1 MIHLWALIG
10 VSSEHEPCYNV
21 PSYSARI
28 RSSVLRGNLP
38 STYEEPNCVFDD
50 SVIIQHRQNSAFT
63 PRGRRA
69 PPPEELDTCP
79 PSRTSF
85 CHAEAAC
92 GRPVPSYGVL
102 DDEVLSSIA
111 WHNV

>member
-50 SVIIQHRQNSAFT
+50 SVS
-63 PRGRRA
+63 
-69 PPPEELDTCP
+69 
-79 PSRTSF
+79 
-85 CHAEAAC
+85 
-92 GRPVPSYGVL
+92 
-102 DDEVLSSIA
+102 SSIGRA
-111 WHNV
+111 ALSRRGVVEHPLQKSSTPARRHAPASAMLRLHVVVRDRPMVSLMTKCCQA